1 MRIQYTQRAHHA
13 RTRRFA
19 CDENENDEVNDDVND
34 DVNDATQREVL
45 ARGVGYFTDARA
57 RASSRCRRHG

>member
-19 CDENENDEVNDDVND
+19 CDDE
-34 DVNDATQREVL
+34 VNDATQREVL

-57 RASSRCRRHG
+57 RVSSRCRRHG